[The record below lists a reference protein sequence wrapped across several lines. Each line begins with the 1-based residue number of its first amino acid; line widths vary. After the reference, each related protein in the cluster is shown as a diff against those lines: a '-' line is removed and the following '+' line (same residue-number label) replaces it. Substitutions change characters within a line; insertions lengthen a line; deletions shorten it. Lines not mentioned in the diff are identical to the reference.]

1 MAEAQTTAPLPSDQ
15 ELVAATQAGDRGAFE
30 GLVSRHRAGVYGLAL
45 HLLRDPDEADEA
57 AQEAFVRA
65 YQLLDRYDSKREFS
79 PWLRGIAAKV
89 CLESQ
94 RRWRRMSQM
103 EELSDE
109 LVGTGGIGAREDAL
123 VVREALHTL
132 PDQYRIPLLMF
143 YLDDASVIDVAYA
156 LGLSLGAVRVRLQ
169 RGRELLRK
177 KLSCMVE
184 TEVSRDG
191 LPEGATAC

>member
-1 MAEAQTTAPLPSDQ
+1 
-15 ELVAATQAGDRGAFE
+15 
-30 GLVSRHRAGVYGLAL
+30 
-45 HLLRDPDEADEA
+45 
-57 AQEAFVRA
+57 
-65 YQLLDRYDSKREFS
+65 
-79 PWLRGIAAKV
+79 
-89 CLESQ
+89 
-94 RRWRRMSQM
+94 M